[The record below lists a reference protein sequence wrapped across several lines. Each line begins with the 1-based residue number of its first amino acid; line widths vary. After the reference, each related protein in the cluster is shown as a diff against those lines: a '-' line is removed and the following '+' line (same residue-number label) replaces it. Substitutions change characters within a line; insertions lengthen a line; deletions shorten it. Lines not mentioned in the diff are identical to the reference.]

1 MINITNLSKN
11 YGAKVLFE
19 NISLNIN
26 QGEKIGL
33 IGPNGTGKSTL
44 FSLILQEI
52 ESSKGEVRVNK
63 GVHIGYLP
71 QELSFSRPD
80 IKVLDGIPPV
90 TPAADSVRGGEAEK
104 SEHTVLTELTEGDE
118 RIMRL
123 NKEKEALESKNE
135 AGSKR
140 YGEVLHELETLGFFE
155 LEHKAEKIL
164 SGLGFKERDFNRPI
178 SQMSGGWQMRALL
191 AKLLT
196 YHYDLLLL
204 DEPTNYLDLNAA
216 LWLKDYLAAFRGTFI
231 MISHDRAFLTDVTNY
246 TLILENG
253 SIFKVQGNYEHYEE
267 IKAQKRTHLVKQ
279 SKEQDK
285 KMQQLEKFVARFH
298 AQPNKAASVRAKRR
312 VLEKMDEDKIVLP
325 PDPRQSIHNF
335 VFPQT
340 RRSGHR
346 VISLEGISKAY
357 GDIQVYKDLGFEI
370 TQGEKAVLAGEN
382 GAGKSTLLK
391 ILAGIAGI
399 DSGNRVVGHNVDIGY
414 FSQARTDVLN
424 IENTV
429 LQEAYSAAP
438 GYMIEE
444 SIRTILGAFLFSGD
458 DAEKKVKV
466 LSGGEKSRL
475 ILAKLLINPPNFLLL
490 DEPTTHL
497 DVDAVEALV
506 RALKNYEGTIVFIS
520 HDIYFVSSVAN
531 NVFEVKEGRIRKF
544 PGTFDYYLEKR
555 DTFVD
560 TEEVKKS
567 KTISHKLVD
576 EVTGKAKA
584 EEHLRKAEE
593 KKRKANNSLIRDRI
607 NKLLK
612 KKEEL
617 ELESYAKARALSN
630 PHFYRDE
637 ETAKE
642 YGRRMKEIEK
652 LNLEIDSQ
660 IKALENQII

>member
-1 MINITNLSKN
+1 MINIIKLSKN
-11 YGAKVLFE
+11 YGPKVLFE
-19 NISLNIN
+19 DVSLNIN

-44 FSLILQEI
+44 FSMILQET
-52 ESSKGEVRVNK
+52 EPSSGEVRLNK

-71 QELSFSRPD
+71 QEASF
-80 IKVLDGIPPV
+80 
-90 TPAADSVRGGEAEK
+90 K
-104 SEHTVLTELTEGDE
+104 SEHTVLAELTEGDE
-118 RIMRL
+118 RITRL
-123 NKEKEALESKNE
+123 KEEKERLESRND

-140 YGEVLHELETLGFFE
+140 YGEILHELEILGFFE
-155 LEHKAEKIL
+155 LEHKAKKIL
-164 SGLGFKERDFNRPI
+164 SGLGFKERDFIRPI
-178 SQMSGGWQMRALL
+178 NQMSGGWQMRALL
-191 AKLLT
+191 GKLLT

-216 LWLKDYLAAFRGTFI
+216 LWLKDYLADFQGTFI
-231 MISHDRAFLTDVTNY
+231 MISHDKAFLTDVTNY

-253 SIFKVQGNYEHYEE
+253 SVSKVHGNYEHYEE
-267 IKAQKRTHLVKQ
+267 IKAQKRIHLIKQ
-279 SKEQDK
+279 FKEQDK
-285 KMQQLEKFVARFH
+285 KIKQLDKFVARFH

-312 VLEKMDEDKIVLP
+312 VLERMEEEKVVIP
-325 PDPRQSIHNF
+325 PDPRESIGNF
-335 VFPQT
+335 SFPQT

-346 VISLEGISKAY
+346 VINLEGVSKAY
-357 GDIQVYKDLGFEI
+357 GDIQVYDGLNFEI

-391 ILAGIAGI
+391 ILAGIVSI
-399 DSGNRVVGHNVDIGY
+399 DKGSRELGHNVDIGY
-414 FSQARTDVLN
+414 FSQTRTDVLN
-424 IENTV
+424 VENTV

-438 GYMIEE
+438 GYMAEE
-444 SIRTILGAFLFSGD
+444 TVRTILGAFLFTGD

-475 ILAKLLINPPNFLLL
+475 ILAKLLIDPPNFLLL

-497 DVDAVEALV
+497 DVDAVDALV

-531 NVFEVKEGRIRKF
+531 NVFEVKAGRVRKF

-555 DTFVD
+555 DSVIETTV
-560 TEEVKKS
+560 E
-567 KTISHKLVD
+567 HKLRSAPVKQAD
-576 EVTGKAKA
+576 EAKEKAKEQERRNK
-584 EEHLRKAEE
+584 EEER
-593 KKRKANNSLIRDRI
+593 KRKSHNSVIRDKI

-612 KKEEL
+612 KKETL
-617 ELESYAKARALSN
+617 EIESYAKARALSN

-652 LNLEIDSQ
+652 LIQEIETG
-660 IKALENQII
+660 IKALESQII

>member
-11 YGAKVLFE
+11 YGPKILFE
-19 NISLNIN
+19 NISININ

-44 FSLILQEI
+44 FSLLLGET
-52 ESSKGEVRVNK
+52 EASKGEIRVNK

-71 QELSFSRPD
+71 QEASF
-80 IKVLDGIPPV
+80 
-90 TPAADSVRGGEAEK
+90 K
-104 SEHTVLTELTEGDE
+104 SEQTVLAELTEGDE

-123 NKEKEALESKNE
+123 NKEKESLESKND

-140 YGEVLHELETLGFFE
+140 YGELLHELETLGFFE
-155 LEHKAEKIL
+155 LEHKAKKIL
-164 SGLGFKERDFNRPI
+164 SGLGFKEKDFNRPI
-178 SQMSGGWQMRALL
+178 IEMSGGWQMRALL

-216 LWLKDYLAAFRGTFI
+216 LWLKDYLSGFRGTFI
-231 MISHDRAFLTDVTNY
+231 MISHDKAFLTDVTNY

-253 SIFKVQGNYEHYEE
+253 SIFKVQGNYEHYEQ
-267 IKAQKRTHLVKQ
+267 IKAEKRIHLLKQ

-285 KMQQLEKFVARFH
+285 KMEQLEKFVARFH

-312 VLEKMDEDKIVLP
+312 VLEKMEEKKIILP
-325 PDPRQSIHNF
+325 PDLRQSINNF
-335 VFPQT
+335 NFPQT

-346 VISLEGISKAY
+346 VINLNRISKAY
-357 GDIQVYKDLGFEI
+357 GDIQVYKDLDFEI
-370 TQGEKAVLAGEN
+370 ANGEKAVLAGEN

-391 ILAGIAGI
+391 ILAGIVDINDGE
-399 DSGNRVVGHNVDIGY
+399 RVVGYNVDIGY
-414 FSQARTDVLN
+414 FSQTRTDVLN

-438 GYMIEE
+438 GFMGEE
-444 SIRTILGAFLFSGD
+444 TIRTILGAFLFSGD

-497 DVDAVEALV
+497 DVDAVDALV
-506 RALKNYEGTIVFIS
+506 RALKDYEGTIVFIS
-520 HDIYFVSSVAN
+520 HDIYFVRSVAN
-531 NVFEVKEGRIRKF
+531 IVFEVKNGLIRKF
-544 PGTFDYYLEKR
+544 PGSFDYYIEKR
-555 DTFVD
+555 DTFKEQEIVD
-560 TEEVKKS
+560 KPKLQARKQSDEIKEKVKEE
-567 KTISHKLVD
+567 
-576 EVTGKAKA
+576 ER
-584 EEHLRKAEE
+584 LRKNEE
-593 KKRKANNSLIRDRI
+593 KKRKSNNTVIRDKI
-607 NKLLK
+607 NKLVK

-617 ELESYAKARALSN
+617 QLESYAKARALSS

-652 LNLEIDSQ
+652 LNLELDTE
-660 IKALENQII
+660 IKALENQIF

>member
-11 YGAKVLFE
+11 YGPKILFKDV
-19 NISLNIN
+19 SLNIN

-52 ESSKGEVRVNK
+52 ETSAGEVRLNK

-71 QELSFSRPD
+71 QEASF
-80 IKVLDGIPPV
+80 
-90 TPAADSVRGGEAEK
+90 T
-104 SEHTVLTELTEGDE
+104 SERTVLAELTEGDE
-118 RIMRL
+118 RIMRFK
-123 NKEKEALESKNE
+123 KEKETLESANQ

-140 YGEVLHELETLGFFE
+140 YGEILHDLETLGFFE
-155 LEHKAEKIL
+155 LEHKAKKIL

-216 LWLKDYLAAFRGTFI
+216 LWLKDYLSDFRGTFI

-267 IKAQKRTHLVKQ
+267 IKAQKRIHLIKQ

-285 KMQQLEKFVARFH
+285 KVEQLEKFVARFH

-312 VLEKMDEDKIVLP
+312 VLERMDEEKVVLP
-325 PDPRQSIHNF
+325 PDPRQSIGNF
-335 VFPQT
+335 TFPQT
-340 RRSGHR
+340 RRSGYR
-346 VISLEGISKAY
+346 VIKLENISKAY
-357 GDIQVYKDLGFEI
+357 GEIRVYEGLDFEI
-370 TQGEKAVLAGEN
+370 VQGEKAVLAGEN

-391 ILAGIAGI
+391 ILAGIAPI
-399 DSGNRVVGHNVDIGY
+399 DSGNRVLGHNVDIGY
-414 FSQARTDVLN
+414 FSQTRTDVLN

-438 GYMIEE
+438 GYMAEE
-444 SIRTILGAFLFSGD
+444 AVRTILGAFLFSGD
-458 DAEKKVKV
+458 DAQKKVKV

-497 DVDAVEALV
+497 DVDAVDALV

-520 HDIYFVSSVAN
+520 HDIYFVRSVAN
-531 NVFEVKEGRIRKF
+531 NVFEVKSGRIRKF
-544 PGTFDYYLEKR
+544 PETFDYYLQKR
-555 DTFVD
+555 DTLTD
-560 TEEVKKS
+560 TETAVKSKSKPAKQIDEVK
-567 KTISHKLVD
+567 
-576 EVTGKAKA
+576 EKAK
-584 EEHLRKAEE
+584 EQEQLDKSQE
-593 KKRKANNSLIRDRI
+593 KKRKA
-607 NKLLK
+607 
-612 KKEEL
+612 
-617 ELESYAKARALSN
+617 
-630 PHFYRDE
+630 
-637 ETAKE
+637 
-642 YGRRMKEIEK
+642 
-652 LNLEIDSQ
+652 
-660 IKALENQII
+660 

>member
-11 YGAKVLFE
+11 YGAKILFKDV
-19 NISLNIN
+19 SLNIN

-44 FSLILQEI
+44 FSLILQEM
-52 ESSKGEVRVNK
+52 ETSAGEVRLNK

-71 QELSFSRPD
+71 QEASF
-80 IKVLDGIPPV
+80 
-90 TPAADSVRGGEAEK
+90 T
-104 SEHTVLTELTEGDE
+104 SERTVLAELTEGDE
-118 RIMRL
+118 RIMRFK
-123 NKEKEALESKNE
+123 KEKETLESANQ

-140 YGEVLHELETLGFFE
+140 YGEILHDLETLGFFE
-155 LEHKAEKIL
+155 LEHKAKKIL
-164 SGLGFKERDFNRPI
+164 SGLGFKERDFIRPI

-216 LWLKDYLAAFRGTFI
+216 LWLKDYLAGFRGTFI
-231 MISHDRAFLTDVTNY
+231 MISHDRSFLTDVTNY

-267 IKAQKRTHLVKQ
+267 IKAQKRVHLIKQ

-285 KMQQLEKFVARFH
+285 KVEQLEKFVARFH

-312 VLEKMDEDKIVLP
+312 VLERMDEEKVVLP
-325 PDPRQSIHNF
+325 PDPRQSIGNF
-335 VFPQT
+335 TFPQT
-340 RRSGHR
+340 RRSGYR
-346 VISLEGISKAY
+346 VIKLEKVSKAY
-357 GDIQVYKDLGFEI
+357 GDIRVYEGLDFEI
-370 TQGEKAVLAGEN
+370 VQGEKAVLAGEN

-391 ILAGIAGI
+391 ILAGIVPI
-399 DSGNRVVGHNVDIGY
+399 DSGNRVLGHNVDIGY
-414 FSQARTDVLN
+414 FSQTRTDVLN

-438 GYMIEE
+438 GYMAEE
-444 SIRTILGAFLFSGD
+444 SVRTILGAFLFSGD
-458 DAEKKVKV
+458 DAQKKVKV

-497 DVDAVEALV
+497 DVDAVDALV

-520 HDIYFVSSVAN
+520 HDIYFVRSVAN
-531 NVFEVKEGRIRKF
+531 NVFEVKSGRIRKF
-544 PGTFDYYLEKR
+544 PETFDYYLQKR
-555 DTFVD
+555 DTLTD
-560 TEEVKKS
+560 TESAVKS
-567 KTISHKLVD
+567 KLKPAKQIDAVK
-576 EVTGKAKA
+576 EKAK
-584 EEHLRKAEE
+584 EQEQLDKSQE
-593 KKRKANNSLIRDRI
+593 KKRKANNSVIRERI
-607 NKLLK
+607 NKILK
-612 KKEEL
+612 KKEDL

-652 LNLEIDSQ
+652 LLSEMDAE

>member
-1 MINITNLSKN
+1 MITINNLSKN
-11 YGAKVLFE
+11 YGSKVLFE

-26 QGEKIGL
+26 PGEKIGL

-44 FSLILQEI
+44 FALILQEI

-71 QELSFSRPD
+71 QESSF
-80 IKVLDGIPPV
+80 
-90 TPAADSVRGGEAEK
+90 K
-104 SEHTVLTELTEGDE
+104 SDHTVLEELTQGDE
-118 RIMRL
+118 RIMRFK
-123 NKEKEALESKNE
+123 NEKELLESKNE
-135 AGSKR
+135 AGSNR

-164 SGLGFKERDFNRPI
+164 SGLGFKERDFNRQI

-196 YHYDLLLL
+196 YNYDLLLL

-216 LWLKDYLAAFRGTFI
+216 LWLKDYLATFQGTFI

-246 TLILENG
+246 TFILEHG

-267 IKAQKRTHLVKQ
+267 IKEQKRIHLTKQ
-279 SKEQDK
+279 FKEQDK
-285 KMQQLEKFVARFH
+285 KIQQLEKFVARFH

-312 VLEKMDEDKIVLP
+312 VLEKLDDNKVVVP
-325 PDPRQSIHNF
+325 PDPRESIHDF
-335 VFPQT
+335 VFPST
-340 RRSGHR
+340 RRSGHKI
-346 VISLEGISKAY
+346 ISLVKIAKSY
-357 GDIQVYKDLGFEI
+357 GEIKVYEDLDFEI
-370 TQGEKAVLAGEN
+370 VQGEKAVLAGEN

-391 ILAGIAGI
+391 ILAGIVEI
-399 DSGNRVVGHNVDIGY
+399 DSGNRTLGHNVDIGY
-414 FSQARTDVLN
+414 FSQTRTDVLSV
-424 IENTV
+424 ENTV

-438 GYMIEE
+438 GYTSEE

-458 DAEKKVKV
+458 DVDKKVKV

-497 DVDAVEALV
+497 DVDAVDALV

-531 NVFEVKEGRIRKF
+531 NVFEVKEGQIRKF

-555 DTFVD
+555 DSFTSSFE
-560 TEEVKKS
+560 TKKQKS
-567 KTISHKLVD
+567 TTHRPVD
-576 EVTGKAKA
+576 EVKVKAKE
-584 EEHLRKAEE
+584 EEHLRKTED
-593 KKRKANNSLIRDRI
+593 KKRKVNNSVIRDKI
-607 NKLLK
+607 NKFLK

-652 LNLEIDSQ
+652 LTVEIDSQ

>member
-52 ESSKGEVRVNK
+52 ESSKGQVRINK

-71 QELSFSRPD
+71 QEASF
-80 IKVLDGIPPV
+80 
-90 TPAADSVRGGEAEK
+90 K
-104 SEHTVLTELTEGDE
+104 SEHTVLAELTEGDE
-118 RIMRL
+118 RIMRF
-123 NKEKEALESKNE
+123 KREKEDLESKNK
-135 AGSKR
+135 AGSQR

-155 LEHKAEKIL
+155 LEHKAKRIL
-164 SGLGFKERDFNRPI
+164 SGLGFKERDFDRSI
-178 SQMSGGWQMRALL
+178 AQMSGGWQMRALL

-216 LWLKDYLAAFRGTFI
+216 LWLKGYLASFRGTFI

-246 TLILENG
+246 TLILEHG

-267 IKAQKRTHLVKQ
+267 IKAQRRTHLLKQ

-285 KMQQLEKFVARFH
+285 KIQQLEKFVSRFH

-312 VLEKMDEDKIVLP
+312 VLEKLEDDQIVLP
-325 PDPRQSIHNF
+325 PDPRQSIHDF

-340 RRSGHR
+340 RRSGHK
-346 VISLEGISKAY
+346 VISLEKIAKSY
-357 GDIQVYKDLGFEI
+357 GEIKVYEGLDFEI
-370 TQGEKAVLAGEN
+370 VQGEKAVLAGEN

-391 ILAGIAGI
+391 ILAGIVDI
-399 DSGNRVVGHNVDIGY
+399 DSGNRAVGHNVDIGY
-414 FSQARTDVLN
+414 FSQTRTDVLN
-424 IENTV
+424 VENTV

-438 GYMIEE
+438 GYMAEE
-444 SIRTILGAFLFSGD
+444 SVRTILGAFLFSGD
-458 DAEKKVKV
+458 DVEKKVKV

-475 ILAKLLINPPNFLLL
+475 ILAKLLIDPPNFLLL

-531 NVFEVKEGRIRKF
+531 NVFEVKDGRIRKF

-555 DTFVD
+555 DTLVD
-560 TEEVKKS
+560 TGEAKKTKPVSYKPVDQAKEKS
-567 KTISHKLVD
+567 K
-576 EVTGKAKA
+576 
-584 EEHLRKAEE
+584 EEERLRKLDE
-593 KKRKANNSLIRDRI
+593 KKRKTNNSVIRDKI

-612 KKEEL
+612 KKEGL

-637 ETAKE
+637 ETAKG

-652 LNLEIDSQ
+652 LISEIDTG